1 MAWQFSVAPTWF
13 LHEKRFHIYA
23 SLIQLA
29 PGKSKSVHQRT
40 GEGVALT
47 SQSANQNVTNR
58 WVIATAGVVMQVALG
73 AVYAWSVFRKPLSD
87 FYGAGVS
94 EVNTAFSIAILALG
108 FAAFAGG
115 VWMNKSGPRIV
126 ALTAGVLY
134 GAGIFLTS
142 LAASSIWVLY
152 LSYGLLAGIGIGL
165 GYIVPIATLIKW
177 FPDKRGFITGIAVA
191 GFGAGALVT
200 APIAKQLVSGVGLF
214 PTFAILGVLYLVM
227 VVGAA
232 FFMKNP
238 PEGWTPEGWT
248 PPEEEGE
255 ASGERSGVDYELG
268 GALKTWQWYA
278 LWALLFLNV
287 TAGIAII
294 SEADPIAQEVSGV
307 APWLAAWLVSII
319 SIANGAGRFLWAWLS
334 DTIGRKWVFLIMY
347 LLQAVLFFLIPVV
360 GPGSFVALAILS
372 FIIVS
377 CYGGGFGT
385 MPAFNAD
392 YFGSRNVG
400 MIYGLMITA
409 WGFGGVLGPQII
421 SLMYDATQSYAGAFR
436 IIAAIML
443 ASSIIP
449 FVVRPPKR
457 EAGALAG
464 AEEARA

>member
-1 MAWQFSVAPTWF
+1 
-13 LHEKRFHIYA
+13 LA
-23 SLIQLA
+23 SQA
-29 PGKSKSVHQRT
+29 
-40 GEGVALT
+40 
-47 SQSANQNVTNR
+47 ANQNVTNR
-58 WVIATAGVVMQVALG
+58 WIIATAGVVMQVALG

-87 FYGAGVS
+87 YYGTGVS

-108 FAAFAGG
+108 FAAFFGG
-115 VWMNKSGPRIV
+115 LWMNRSGPRIV
-126 ALTAGVLY
+126 ALSAGVLY
-134 GAGIFLTS
+134 GAGIFLAS
-142 LAASSIWVLY
+142 FAAPSVWILY
-152 LSYGLLAGIGIGL
+152 LTYGLMAGIGIGL
-165 GYIVPIATLIKW
+165 GYIVPVATLIKW

-191 GFGAGALVT
+191 GFGAGALLT

-227 VVGAA
+227 VVAAA

-238 PEGWTPEGWT
+238 PEGWTPEGWE
-248 PPEEEGE
+248 PPEEEEEGT
-255 ASGERSGVDYELG
+255 SERSGVDYDLG
-268 GALKTWQWYA
+268 GALKTWQWFA

-334 DTIGRKWVFLIMY
+334 DAIGRKWVFLTMY
-347 LLQAVLFFLIPVV
+347 LLQAALFFLIPII
-360 GPGSFVALAILS
+360 GPGSFVALAILC

-392 YFGSRNVG
+392 YFGSKNVG
-400 MIYGLMITA
+400 TIYGLMITA

-421 SLMYDATQSYAGAFR
+421 SLMYDWTQSYAGAFR
-436 IIAAIML
+436 IIAGIML
-443 ASSIIP
+443 VSAIIP
-449 FVVRPPKR
+449 FIVRPPKK
-457 EAGALAG
+457 EASAPAG
-464 AEEARA
+464 AEAQEA